1 MVINEEQISW
11 NVEEFQSKIDLVL
24 QGNPMTSFAIEE
36 ARCPAAIINELI
48 NLLVSQDS
56 IPEVGLNEVTL
67 IDFDDKCSPLDEEIL
82 ERLADIST
90 NLEKL
95 TVSKVKWVPAEDK
108 QLLINYIIT
117 VL

>member
-1 MVINEEQISW
+1 
-11 NVEEFQSKIDLVL
+11 
-24 QGNPMTSFAIEE
+24 MTSFAIEE
-36 ARCPAAIINELI
+36 ARCSAAIINELI
-48 NLLVSQDS
+48 DLLVSQES

-82 ERLADIST
+82 GRLAELSS

-95 TVSKVKWVPAEDK
+95 TVSKVKWVPAADK
-108 QLLINYIIT
+108 QLLVNYIIA

>member
-1 MVINEEQISW
+1 M
-11 NVEEFQSKIDLVL
+11 
-24 QGNPMTSFAIEE
+24 
-36 ARCPAAIINELI
+36 
-48 NLLVSQDS
+48 LVSQES

-67 IDFDDKCSPLDEEIL
+67 VDFDDKCSPLDEEVL

-95 TVSKVKWVPAEDK
+95 TVSKVKWVPAADK
-108 QLLINYIIT
+108 QLLVNYIVS